1 MPPERITKWINC
13 VEISKPGGP
22 EVLTPAR
29 RPFPTPK
36 AGEVIIEVH
45 AAGVNRP
52 DILQREG
59 GYPAPPGASDLP
71 GLEVAGR
78 VIQDLGDGSWPQVGD
93 LVCALTAGGGYA
105 DHVAVDAGHCLPIP
119 DGFTLVEAAAL
130 PETFFTVWHNVFERG
145 RLAAGDSFLVHGG
158 AGGIGTTAVQ
168 LAKAF
173 GARVYTTASAGK
185 LERCRQLGADV
196 AIDYATQNFVDVIKE
211 DTKGRGVDVILD
223 MVGGDYIARNIKSLA
238 PDGRLVSIAFQKGSV
253 AEVNFMSVMLK
264 RLTLTG
270 STLRPQSNDAKA
282 RIAGALKSDVWPL
295 LNQGKIRPVIHA
307 ILPLAEAAQAH
318 RMIESGTHIGKIVL
332 TV

>member
-1 MPPERITKWINC
+1 MNC
-13 VEISKPGGP
+13 VEVSKPGGP
-22 EVLTPAR
+22 EVLVPAR
-29 RPFPTPK
+29 RPLPAPK
-36 AGEVIIEVH
+36 PGEVIVEVH

-52 DILQREG
+52 DILQREA
-59 GYPAPPGASDLP
+59 GYPAPPGASELP

-78 VIQDLGDGSWPQVGD
+78 VVQDLGDGSWPTVGTQ
-93 LVCALTAGGGYA
+93 VCALTAGGGYA
-105 DHVAVDAGHCLPIP
+105 DHVAVDARHCLPIP
-119 DGFTLVEAAAL
+119 DGLTMIEAAAL

-145 RLAAGDSFLVHGG
+145 RLTAGESFLVHGG
-158 AGGIGTTAVQ
+158 AGGIGTTALQ

-173 GARVYTTASAGK
+173 GARVYTTASAPK
-185 LERCRQLGADV
+185 LDRCRALGADV
-196 AIDYATQNFVDVIKE
+196 AIDYAAENFADVIKD

-264 RLTLTG
+264 RLTITG
-270 STLRPQSNDAKA
+270 STLRPQSADAKA
-282 RIAGALKSDVWPL
+282 RMAQGLKTQVWPL
-295 LNQGKIRPVIHA
+295 LSAAGIKPVIHA
-307 ILPLAEAAQAH
+307 AFPLAQAADAH